1 MFKRLC
7 GFCLSLAL
15 LLSGVAGAAEWS
27 QVVDDMKFVREEE
40 KLARD
45 VYATLYDY
53 FYSHDMTLGI
63 FNNIAYSE
71 QKHMDAMLKL
81 LEKYGIDDSAKFDG
95 QGEYP
100 DSCREYDEDGEDEK
114 LCSFNNTD
122 LDNLYFQL
130 ITDGKASSLAAFLV
144 GAYIEELDISDLGEA
159 ITHAE
164 GYPNIQSVYEH
175 LLCGSGN
182 HLRAFARNIESETGG
197 EYVEETAEYL
207 DEIRPD
213 EGEVG
218 YAEYMA
224 ALDAIL
230 TGDMERCGKG
240 VGEGPKGPQG
250 PKDPVGPKGP
260 QGPKGS

>member
-53 FYSHDMTLGI
+53 FYSQDMTLGI

-81 LEKYGIDDSAKFDG
+81 LQKYGIPDSAVDGG

-100 DSCREYDEDGEDEK
+100 LSCREDG
-114 LCSFNNTD
+114 CQFNNAD
-122 LDNLYFQL
+122 LGNLYTKL
-130 ITDGKASSLAAFLV
+130 ITDGKASALAAFLV

-182 HLRAFARNIESETGG
+182 HLRAFARKIELETGG

-213 EGEVG
+213 EGGAG

-230 TGDMERCGKG
+230 NGDMERCGKG

-250 PKDPVGPKGP
+250 PKDP